1 MEKILVTGATGFVG
15 AALVRQLLR
24 QGCDI
29 RITVRSESD
38 LKNVSGLPLEHVQA
52 DIRSRDDLKHA
63 MDGCSQVY
71 HVAGLYRSWM
81 RDYDLL
87 RQVNVEGTRNVLAAA
102 LAAGVKKVVHTSSIA
117 ALGMPADGSPADEN
131 IAFNLQHLRL
141 PYEQS
146 KYEAELVVREYINKG
161 LPVVIVR
168 PAMVM
173 GPGDLYPTPSGKI
186 VLDMLHGRVPCY
198 FDGGID
204 IVDVDDVAA
213 GHILAMEKAEPGESF
228 QSGVPGQFYCH
239 GRSFPGLLRAS
250 AEFMRPFLKMPL
262 PLYTW
267 PMPGRSPCIAD
278 YITHREPLATPAN
291 IRILALKRRVDF
303 SKAVRV
309 LGIPQTRLHDIVERT
324 IDWYKKEGYA

>member
-1 MEKILVTGATGFVG
+1 MEKILVTGAPGFVG

-63 MDGCSQVY
+63 MDSCSQVY

-81 RDYDLL
+81 RDYDML
-87 RQVNVEGTRNVLAAA
+87 RQINVQGTRNVLEAA

-131 IAFNLQHLRL
+131 IAFNLQHLML

-146 KYEAELVVREYINKG
+146 KYEAELVVREYLNKG

-186 VLDMLHGRVPCY
+186 VLDMLNNRVPCY

-213 GHILAMEKAEPGESF
+213 GHMLAMEHAEPGETFNLGCQGNFTDMGDLF
-228 QSGVPGQFYCH
+228 QLIARLGGVH
-239 GRSFPGLLRAS
+239 A
-250 AEFMRPFLKMPL
+250 PFLKMPVTCTL
-262 PLYTW
+262 IYARMLT
-267 PMPGRSPCIAD
+267 CIAD

-309 LGIPQTRLHDIVERT
+309 LGVPQTRLYDIVKRT
-324 IDWYKKEGYA
+324 INWYKKEGYA

>member
-1 MEKILVTGATGFVG
+1 M
-15 AALVRQLLR
+15 
-24 QGCDI
+24 
-29 RITVRSESD
+29 
-38 LKNVSGLPLEHVQA
+38 QA
-52 DIRSRDDLKHA
+52 DIRNSAELKQA

-81 RDYDLL
+81 RDYDML
-87 RQVNVEGTRNVLAAA
+87 RQINVEGTRNVLEAA

-117 ALGMPADGSPADEN
+117 ALGMPADGSPADEQA
-131 IAFNLQHLRL
+131 AFNLHHLML

-146 KYEAELVVREYINKG
+146 KYEAELVVLEYLNRG
-161 LPVVIVR
+161 LPAVIVR
-168 PAMVM
+168 PALVM

-213 GHILAMEKAEPGESF
+213 GHILAMEYAEPGESF
-228 QSGVPGQFYCH
+228 NLGCQDNFTAMGDLFQLIARLGGVH
-239 GRSFPGLLRAS
+239 A
-250 AEFMRPFLKMPL
+250 PFLKIPVSFTL
-262 PLYTW
+262 AYARTLTLL
-267 PMPGRSPCIAD
+267 AD

-309 LGIPQTRLHDIVERT
+309 LGIPQTGLTDIVDRT
-324 IDWYKKEGYA
+324 INWYKKEGYA

>member
-1 MEKILVTGATGFVG
+1 MDRILVTGATGFVG

-24 QGCDI
+24 QGRDI

-38 LKNVSGLPLEHVQA
+38 HKNIRGLRLEHVEA
-52 DIRSRDDLKHA
+52 DIRSRDDLKRA
-63 MDGCSQVY
+63 MHGCSQVY

-81 RDYDLL
+81 RDYDMLH
-87 RQVNVEGTRNVLAAA
+87 QINVEGTRNVLEAA

-131 IAFNLQHLRL
+131 TVFNLHHLML

-146 KYEAELVVREYINKG
+146 KYEAELVVHEYLNKG

-168 PAMVM
+168 PALVM

-204 IVDVDDVAA
+204 IVDVDDVAT
-213 GHILAMEKAEPGESF
+213 GHILAMEHAEPGETF
-228 QSGVPGQFYCH
+228 NLGRQGNFTVMGDLFKLIARIGGVH
-239 GRSFPGLLRAS
+239 A
-250 AEFMRPFLKMPL
+250 PFLKMPL
-262 PLYTW
+262 SFTLLYARTLT
-267 PMPGRSPCIAD
+267 CIAD

-309 LGIPQTRLHDIVERT
+309 LGIPQTRLHDIVART

>member
-1 MEKILVTGATGFVG
+1 MNKILVTGATGFVG
-15 AALVRQLLR
+15 AALVRQLLG
-24 QGCDI
+24 QGRDV

-38 LKNVSGLPLEHVQA
+38 HKNIKGLHLELARA
-52 DIRSRDDLKHA
+52 DIRNRNELKQA
-63 MDGCSQVY
+63 MEGCSQVY

-87 RQVNVEGTRNVLAAA
+87 RQINVEGTRNVLEAA

-117 ALGMPADGSPADEN
+117 ALGMPADGSPADEH
-131 IAFNLQHLRL
+131 AVFNLQHLML

-146 KYEAELVVREYINKG
+146 KFEAELVVSEYLEKG

-168 PAMVM
+168 PALVM

-186 VLDMLHGRVPCY
+186 VLDLLHGRVPCY

-213 GHILAMEKAEPGESF
+213 GHILAMEHAGPGETFNLGCRGNFTSMGDLF
-228 QSGVPGQFYCH
+228 RLIARTGGV
-239 GRSFPGLLRAS
+239 RA
-250 AEFMRPFLKMPL
+250 PLLKMPVSL
-262 PLYTW
+262 TLLYASTLT
-267 PMPGRSPCIAD
+267 CIAD
-278 YITHREPLATPAN
+278 CITHREPLATPAN

-309 LGIPQTRLHDIVERT
+309 LGMPQTGLRAVVERT
-324 IDWYKKEGYA
+324 IEWYKKEGYA

>member
-1 MEKILVTGATGFVG
+1 MDKILVTGATGFVG
-15 AALVRQLLR
+15 AALVRRLLR
-24 QGCDI
+24 QGRDI
-29 RITVRSESD
+29 RITVRSESN
-38 LKNVSGLPLEHVQA
+38 LKNIRDLPIELVQA
-52 DIRSRDDLKHA
+52 DVRSIDDLKRA
-63 MDGCSQVY
+63 IDGCSRVY

-81 RDYDLL
+81 RDYAML
-87 RQVNVEGTRNVLAAA
+87 RHINVQGTRNVLEAAHA
-102 LAAGVKKVVHTSSIA
+102 LGVKKVVHTSSIA
-117 ALGMPADGSPADEN
+117 ALGLPADGSPADEN
-131 IAFNLQHLRL
+131 TAFNLQHLKL

-146 KYEAELVVREYINKG
+146 KFEAELVVREYFSKG

-213 GHILAMEKAEPGESF
+213 GHMLAMEHAEPGETF
-228 QSGVPGQFYCH
+228 NLGCQGNFTDMGDLFRLIARLGGVH
-239 GRSFPGLLRAS
+239 A
-250 AEFMRPFLKMPL
+250 PFLKMPVIGTQIYARIL
-262 PLYTW
+262 T
-267 PMPGRSPCIAD
+267 CIAD

-303 SKAVRV
+303 SKAVRI
-309 LGIPQTRLHDIVERT
+309 LGLPQTRLCDIVKRT
-324 IDWYKKEGYA
+324 INWYKNEGYA

>member
-15 AALVRQLLR
+15 AALVRLLLR

-52 DIRSRDDLKHA
+52 DIRSRDDLKNA

-81 RDYDLL
+81 RDYDML
-87 RQVNVEGTRNVLAAA
+87 RQINVQGTRNVLEAAF
-102 LAAGVKKVVHTSSIA
+102 AAGVKKVVHTSSIA

-131 IAFNLQHLRL
+131 AAFNLQHLLL

-146 KYEAELVVREYINKG
+146 KYEAELVVREYLNKG

-173 GPGDLYPTPSGKI
+173 GPGDIYPTPSGKI

-213 GHILAMEKAEPGESF
+213 GHMLAMEHAEPGETF
-228 QSGVPGQFYCH
+228 NLGCQGNFTALGDLFKLIARLGGVH
-239 GRSFPGLLRAS
+239 A
-250 AEFMRPFLKMPL
+250 PFLKMPVTCTQIYARML
-262 PLYTW
+262 T
-267 PMPGRSPCIAD
+267 CIAD

-309 LGIPQTRLHDIVERT
+309 LGIPQTRLYDIVKRT
-324 IDWYKKEGYA
+324 INWYKKEGYA

>member
-1 MEKILVTGATGFVG
+1 MAKILVTGATGFVG
-15 AALVRQLLR
+15 AALVKQLLQLGR
-24 QGCDI
+24 EV

-38 LKNVSGLPLEHVQA
+38 MKNIRGLPVERVQA
-52 DIRSRDDLKHA
+52 DIRNRDELRLV
-63 MDGCSQVY
+63 MEGCSQVY

-81 RDYDLL
+81 RDYDML
-87 RQVNVEGTRNVLAAA
+87 RQINVVGTRNVLDAA
-102 LAAGVKKVVHTSSIA
+102 LAAGVHKVIHTSSIA
-117 ALGMPADGSPADEN
+117 ALGLSADGSPADEN
-131 IAFNLQHLRL
+131 AAFNLQHLML

-146 KYEAELVVREYINKG
+146 KYEAELVVREYLSRG

-168 PAMVM
+168 PALVM

-204 IVDVDDVAA
+204 IVDVHDVAA
-213 GHILAMEKAEPGESF
+213 AHILAMEHAEPGESF
-228 QSGVPGQFYCH
+228 NLGCQGNFTAMGDLFKLIARLGGVK
-239 GRSFPGLLRAS
+239 A
-250 AEFMRPFLKMPL
+250 PFIKMPVSL
-262 PLYTW
+262 TVAYARTLTLF
-267 PMPGRSPCIAD
+267 AD

-309 LGIPQTRLHDIVERT
+309 LGIPQTRLNDVVSRT